1 MFFPVRLDDP
11 GKVKLIGV
19 EPGIPKGLDDIWLKK
34 KISECMTKNIL
45 ALPRLSRLSFW
56 DNKKA
61 EFSLTHLI
69 WLDCLYK

>member
-34 KISECMTKNIL
+34 KSVNVWQRIFLLYLGWVDSPFEII
-45 ALPRLSRLSFW
+45 
-56 DNKKA
+56 KKLN
-61 EFSLTHLI
+61 FH
-69 WLDCLYK
+69 